1 MNQRNDLATEWNDS
15 AIGRNDSAIG
25 RNEQDD
31 LAAER
36 NGAGA

>member
-1 MNQRNDLATEWNDS
+1 MNQRNDLATE
-15 AIGRNDSAIG
+15 RNDTAIG